1 MLNFP
6 QQASGKPW
14 ARLDAR
20 TGILF
25 VSSADGEKTPVDM
38 KGKVFGLD
46 IANATQGWL
55 MVGAAGVDWQEVNG
69 TWGNPPS
76 PDHKP
81 GVDVTIYSK
90 DASFGD
96 APFRSA
102 RGNSRAWTQFVADVA
117 KKAGAIPAGK
127 LATLKVDAV
136 KTIKVGQGTSVQID
150 FTLAPKEKWFSAE
163 EEAAPAPASAPASV
177 SDSDDEF

>member
-25 VSSADGEKTPVDM
+25 VSSADGEKSPVDM
-38 KGKVFGLD
+38 KGKYFGLD
-46 IANATQGWL
+46 IANAKQGWL
-55 MVGAAGVDWQEVNG
+55 MVGTAGVDWQEVDG
-69 TWGNPPS
+69 AWGNPPS
-76 PDHKP
+76 PEHKP
-81 GVDVTIYSK
+81 GVDVTIYCK
-90 DASFGD
+90 DAAFGD
-96 APFRSA
+96 AHFRSA

-127 LATLKVDAV
+127 LATLRVDAV
-136 KTIKVGQGTSVQID
+136 KTIKIGQGTSIQIE
-150 FTLAPKEKWFSAE
+150 FTLAPKEKWYAAE
-163 EEAAPAPASAPASV
+163 EASSPAPEPAATS
-177 SDSDDEF
+177 SEEPEF

>member
-25 VSSADGEKTPVDM
+25 VSSADGEKSAVDM
-38 KGKVFGLD
+38 KGKTFGLD
-46 IANATQGWL
+46 IANAKQGWL

-69 TWGNPPS
+69 AWGNPPS
-76 PDHKP
+76 ADHKP

-117 KKAGAIPAGK
+117 KKAGLIPAGK
-127 LATLKVDAV
+127 LATLRVDAV

-150 FTLAPKEKWFSAE
+150 FTLAPKEKWYSAE
-163 EEAAPAPASAPASV
+163 EASAAPAPAPTSS
-177 SDSDDEF
+177 SDDEEF